1 MAKDTWSKVA
11 DLPIP
16 LHSAKM
22 ELLQGKPTIIGGQT
36 NDRWPVLDANTLRD
50 HGVLYQYFIETD
62 EWKPHPTVQLRIP
75 RANAAV
81 FQVPRDHFQC

>member
-36 NDRWPVLDANTLRD
+36 NDRWPVLDANTLTD

-81 FQVPRDHFQC
+81 FQVPREHFQC